1 MKKFGA
7 TGGNIIEV
15 PPSAESRRFNECDI
29 IGDLE
34 RDEKGNV
41 VAKEDGKSGYKDK
54 SGEPTNER
62 GYLVD
67 ENGDVVNN
75 LNGEKMFGIDDLD
88 DRGEVPAPFSIEKH
102 NFNPH

>member
-41 VAKEDGKSGYKDK
+41 VTKEDGKNGFKDK
-54 SGEPTNER
+54 SG
-62 GYLVD
+62 
-67 ENGDVVNN
+67 
-75 LNGEKMFGIDDLD
+75 
-88 DRGEVPAPFSIEKH
+88 S
-102 NFNPH
+102 